1 MQTTSSSTLALAGRL
16 RTLGDT
22 DLGVLLRARAVR
34 ASGID
39 DFFDLA
45 ERLLDGSSIQAA
57 LTTLDRPSL
66 TTLAV
71 LGQLTSGSDGAD
83 AAAVAARAAALGSPV
98 AEETVREQLSALTG
112 LALVGAAPDGASPE
126 NQAAHGRFVAW
137 AEVVERLNEWPALG
151 LPSLEQL
158 ATPWSAPARARAATD
173 TAATD
178 ALAAE
183 HAFAT
188 TMAVVELV
196 AEHQHEPA
204 RELAKGGLSLPDL
217 KRLATAANIE
227 PEQIPALHGLAVR
240 AGLVALESGQ
250 WVATADAAP
259 WMLLSTPA
267 MWGRLADAWLADLP
281 RDVRDLLADH
291 TSDRWDD
298 EFESLVSWLYPA
310 GGEWMRERVST
321 RVREAE
327 LLGIIAGAAPSSAGM
342 LLLNTGADAA
352 AAAMA
357 RLLPREVE
365 QVYLQHDLS
374 IVSPGP
380 LAPRLDARLRTMATV
395 ESHALASSYRVSL
408 ASVNRALSLGETAES
423 ISAFLGDI
431 SLTGIPQPLAYL
443 IADASVRYGLVRV
456 GSDNGVTSYVRS
468 TDANL
473 LGAILVDQ
481 ALSALSLD
489 RSDDGRLL
497 SRYDERTVF
506 WSLSEARYPVAA
518 EDASGEIVPVSRQRA
533 ASPLPPAAVD
543 PTDTIIERLREA
555 SPDAPQDNDRA
566 WLERQLDAAVKGR
579 LTISVTVT
587 VQDGSS
593 VDYLLEP
600 TGLGGGRLRARDRK
614 ADIERTLPLSHIT
627 SVSGAV

>member
-1 MQTTSSSTLALAGRL
+1 MGDPDLAS
-16 RTLGDT
+16 
-22 DLGVLLRARAVR
+22 LLRARAVR
-34 ASGID
+34 GSGID

-45 ERLLDGSSIQAA
+45 ERLLDGSSIQSA
-57 LTTLDRPSL
+57 LSALDRPTL
-66 TTLAV
+66 TALAV
-71 LGQLTSGSDGAD
+71 LGELTSGSDGAD
-83 AAAVAARAAALGSPV
+83 AAAVAAHAASLGSPV
-98 AEETVREQLSALTG
+98 AAEAVRDQLSALTA
-112 LALVGAAPDGASPE
+112 LALVGESPE
-126 NQAAHGRFVAW
+126 GGFVAW
-137 AEVVERLNEWPALG
+137 SEVVDRLHEWPSLG
-151 LPSLEQL
+151 LPSLDEL
-158 ATPWSAPARARAATD
+158 VAPWSPPGRPRAAVDTD
-173 TAATD
+173 ATD
-178 ALAAE
+178 SLAAE

-196 AEHQHEPA
+196 SEHQHEPA

-217 KRLATAANIE
+217 KRLATAANVE
-227 PEQIPALHGLAVR
+227 PEQVPALHGLAAE
-240 AGLVALESGQ
+240 AGLVGLEGGQ
-250 WVATADAAP
+250 WVATPDAAP

-267 MWGRLADAWLADLP
+267 MWGALADAWLADLP
-281 RDVRDLLADH
+281 RDIRDLLADH

-310 GGEWMRERVST
+310 GGDWMRDRVAT

-327 LLGIIAGAAPSSAGM
+327 LLGIIAGAAPSSAGT
-342 LLLNTGADAA
+342 LLLNSGTDAA
-352 AAAMA
+352 ADAMA

-423 ISAFLGDI
+423 ISGFLGDI

-443 IADASVRYGLVRV
+443 IADAASRYGLVRV

-468 TDANL
+468 TDENL

-481 ALSALSLD
+481 GLSALSLE

-518 EDASGEIVPVSRQRA
+518 EDATGSIVPVSRQRA
-533 ASPLPPAAVD
+533 AAATPPAPVD
-543 PTDTIIERLREA
+543 PTEGIIERLRA
-555 SPDAPQDNDRA
+555 AAPDAAHDNDRA